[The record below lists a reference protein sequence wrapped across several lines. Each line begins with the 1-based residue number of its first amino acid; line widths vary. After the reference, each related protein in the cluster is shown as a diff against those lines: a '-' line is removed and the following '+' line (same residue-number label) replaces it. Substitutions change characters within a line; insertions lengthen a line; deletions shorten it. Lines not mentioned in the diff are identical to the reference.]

1 MHDYQISW
9 DYMLDDYV
17 KRKHTL
23 LIDRISKQ
31 IKENILYKLEV
42 INSFEVYPIILP
54 DNILGIYCKGTSIK
68 PVIGIDVGNILIAC
82 DQYNI
87 SINIAIKTTILH
99 ELKHAQQDYN
109 NMPLDEFDAEEFA
122 FNNS

>member
-9 DYMLDDYV
+9 DYMLDDYIE
-17 KRKHTL
+17 RKHIL
-23 LIDRISKQ
+23 LINRICKQ
-31 IKENILYKLEV
+31 IKRNILYKLEV
-42 INSFEVYPIILP
+42 INNFEVYPIILP
-54 DNILGIYCKGTSIK
+54 GELLGVYCKGTSSK

-82 DQYNI
+82 EKYNV
-87 SINIAIKTTILH
+87 SFNIAIKTTILH

-109 NMPLDEFDAEEFA
+109 NISLNEFDAEEFA